1 MTTRNYK
8 PPLIERHLEQLR
20 VSLPFRMVT
29 VYQDTM
35 VYKCPNGLAKEMS
48 EDANAMIE
56 KLNLPLVAIPTTFI
70 RGDSFCVK
78 SNEVEL

>member
-8 PPLIERHLEQLR
+8 EQQIEKHLQQLR
-20 VSLPFRMVT
+20 QSLRFRNVT

-35 VYKCPNGLAKEMS
+35 VYKCPHGLANQMA

-56 KLNLPLVAIPTTFI
+56 KPTTFI

-78 SNEVEL
+78 SNETEL